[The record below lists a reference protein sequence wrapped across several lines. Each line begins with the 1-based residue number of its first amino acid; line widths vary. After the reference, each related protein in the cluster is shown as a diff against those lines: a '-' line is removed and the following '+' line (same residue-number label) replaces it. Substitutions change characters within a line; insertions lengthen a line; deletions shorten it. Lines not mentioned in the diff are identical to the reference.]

1 FSKWCSI
8 LLQRESVCKAPWTIK
23 NQQERLPMRLPVYFK
38 GAEYSALFA
47 RHEITFCSESVDE
60 RRRGYATLRAAS
72 KG

>member
-1 FSKWCSI
+1 
-8 LLQRESVCKAPWTIK
+8 
-23 NQQERLPMRLPVYFK
+23 MRLPVYFK

-47 RHEITFCSESVDE
+47 RHEITFCSESVDD